1 MKRLLGYRKSTR
13 KFKKYD
19 AILEDKETGK
29 KSYVP
34 FGDTRYE
41 SYQDKTGLALY
52 KVHNDKERRQQ
63 YRARFKTAGEK
74 YSPNWFSWHILW

>member
-1 MKRLLGYRKSTR
+1 L
-13 KFKKYD
+13 
-19 AILEDKETGK
+19 
-29 KSYVP
+29 YVP

-52 KVHNDKERRQQ
+52 KTHNDKERRQQ
-63 YRARFKTAGEK
+63 YRARFKSAGEK